1 MNPVVRRAY
10 FESFQQ
16 KEKSQ
21 GHQGKEEPSGSYL
34 ERVEGVSSDLRPR
47 TLASSVV
54 IAMRLLAATII
65 RAALTGL
72 GARILILG
80 FDV

>member
-1 MNPVVRRAY
+1 MNLFNKKKKAKAIRAN
-10 FESFQQ
+10 
-16 KEKSQ
+16 KNL
-21 GHQGKEEPSGSYL
+21 PAVIWSGW
-34 ERVEGVSSDLRPR
+34 RGASSDPRPR

>member
-1 MNPVVRRAY
+1 LNLFNKKKKAKAIRAKKNLPAVIW
-10 FESFQQ
+10 SGWRGA
-16 KEKSQ
+16 SS
-21 GHQGKEEPSGSYL
+21 EP
-34 ERVEGVSSDLRPR
+34 RPR
-47 TLASSVV
+47 TFASSVV

>member
-1 MNPVVRRAY
+1 MNLFNKKKKAKAIRAN
-10 FESFQQ
+10 
-16 KEKSQ
+16 KNL
-21 GHQGKEEPSGSYL
+21 PAVIWSGW
-34 ERVEGVSSDLRPR
+34 RGVSSEPRPR

>member
-1 MNPVVRRAY
+1 MANKNLPAVIW
-10 FESFQQ
+10 
-16 KEKSQ
+16 
-21 GHQGKEEPSGSYL
+21 SGW
-34 ERVEGVSSDLRPR
+34 RGVSSEPRPR

>member
-1 MNPVVRRAY
+1 MNLFNKKKKAKAIRA
-10 FESFQQ
+10 
-16 KEKSQ
+16 KKNL
-21 GHQGKEEPSGSYL
+21 PAVIWSGWS
-34 ERVEGVSSDLRPR
+34 GASSKPRPR
-47 TLASSVV
+47 ILASSVV
-54 IAMRLLAATII
+54 IAIRVLAATII

>member
-1 MNPVVRRAY
+1 LNLFNNKKKAKAISAKKNLPAVIWRGWR
-10 FESFQQ
+10 E
-16 KEKSQ
+16 
-21 GHQGKEEPSGSYL
+21 
-34 ERVEGVSSDLRPR
+34 VSSDLRPR

>member
-10 FESFQQ
+10 LNLFN
-16 KEKSQ
+16 KKKK
-21 GHQGKEEPSGSYL
+21 GKAIRAKKNLPAVMWSGLIGASSEPK
-34 ERVEGVSSDLRPR
+34 PR
-47 TLASSVV
+47 ILASSVV
-54 IAMRLLAATII
+54 IAMRPLAATII

>member
-1 MNPVVRRAY
+1 M
-10 FESFQQ
+10 
-16 KEKSQ
+16 
-21 GHQGKEEPSGSYL
+21 
-34 ERVEGVSSDLRPR
+34 SSDPRPR

-72 GARILILG
+72 GARILILR

>member
-16 KEKSQ
+16 KKA
-21 GHQGKEEPSGSYL
+21 KATRANKNLPAVIWSGW
-34 ERVEGVSSDLRPR
+34 RGASSDPRPR